1 MTGDCAAVGQ
11 AGPDAS
17 GSSPGPRSP
26 RRRRH
31 RASLARR
38 TADAIGQAVA
48 EVLENEAVAARRG
61 LIQQLDPRVKLVT
74 LVGFAVVASLLRSP
88 WALALWLALTWALA
102 VLSRLS
108 LASFLRKVW
117 STAGLYAVLVA
128 LPAAT
133 AWVTPGPVWAA
144 IGPVPFS
151 LPGAR
156 TALTL
161 VLRVVASAGFAL
173 LVVWTTRWSDLLAAL
188 SAWRVPDV
196 IVGTLAMTQKQIVS
210 LLRTVEQLHLAR
222 ESRTLDPAA
231 AAQERAWVV
240 DRMAFVVQKSMK
252 TADDV
257 YDAMVARGYTGAMHS
272 LVQLRLTRRDG
283 WWLTANAALAVSVWL
298 LDRGVMAP

>member
-1 MTGDCAAVGQ
+1 V
-11 AGPDAS
+11 
-17 GSSPGPRSP
+17 
-26 RRRRH
+26 
-31 RASLARR
+31 SLARR

-61 LIQQLDPRVKLVT
+61 LVQQLDPRVKLIT

-88 WALALWLALTWALA
+88 WMLAAWVVLTWALA
-102 VLSRLS
+102 VLSRVS

-144 IGPVPFS
+144 VGPLTFS

-156 TALTL
+156 MALTL

-196 IVGTLAMTQKQIVS
+196 IVGTLAMAQKQIVS
-210 LLRTVEQLHLAR
+210 LLRTVEQMHLAR

-231 AAQERAWVV
+231 AEQERAWVV

-272 LVQLRLTRRDG
+272 LVQLRLTRSDG
-283 WWLTANAALAVSVWL
+283 WWLTAGALLAVIVWL
-298 LDRGVMAP
+298 IDRGVMAP